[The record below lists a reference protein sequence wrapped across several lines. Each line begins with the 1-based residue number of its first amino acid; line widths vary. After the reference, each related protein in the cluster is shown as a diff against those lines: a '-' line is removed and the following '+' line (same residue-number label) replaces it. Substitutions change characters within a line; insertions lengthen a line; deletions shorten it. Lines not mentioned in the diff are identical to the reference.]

1 MCLYNILYMEKIQY
15 QKGGFNIKSYK
26 QILIIC
32 GLIGAIIIGACIY
45 FYLNKNEDYSYLEVL
60 NEEIQVTDVIE
71 DEKKEIVVHI
81 TGEVVNEGIVK
92 LVEGSRVVDAIESA
106 GGATKEANLS
116 KINLAYLLE
125 DGTKLYIPNIN
136 DEEDKEYISN
146 SSINS
151 ETGNSKKTLKVNINT
166 AKSEELQKLPG
177 IGEAMASRII
187 TYRKENGKFNKIED
201 LKNVSGIGDTK
212 FNNIKS
218 YIYI

>member
-1 MCLYNILYMEKIQY
+1 MEKIQY

-136 DEEDKEYISN
+136 DEDDKEYISN